1 MTDLKRME
9 NEEKLKEEKKN
20 NNIEKVPKKGIPK
33 YHSFNDKRNDK
44 QNQNNKIAN
53 DIFLEDKIL
62 SLIFFKKYK
71 PLKIIGEG
79 TFSVV
84 YEGINITN
92 KEKVALKIEQKD
104 AKISLLK
111 EEAFTIYN
119 LKGYGILKF
128 ISFGHSKDFNILVE
142 PLLGKSLYALYLEY
156 KKSFTLKDICLIA
169 IQCLN
174 RIEYIHSKGYIHGDI
189 KPENFLIGLND
200 PRIIYIIDFG
210 LSKKYRSDRTGRH
223 IQFCI
228 TKTMTGT
235 ARYASTNSLR
245 GVQISRRDDLESLA
259 YMILYFIMKKLP
271 WQGVRA
277 NSQQN
282 RYKKIYYM
290 KKKLM
295 ENEAFKKLPLQI
307 QNFYKNIKKLKFDEE
322 PNYSKLREYFKDLLR
337 ANNFIEDENFS
348 WINDQTLIQTKAE
361 TNLKKRKSN
370 SQKRIMNQL
379 LKKSTIDSSFEEKKI
394 EKMNSYKKNFRS
406 NIKDMSSNNENI
418 YNSNNKEIKSIN
430 EAINIDVPEFSD
442 NDEENNN
449 DNDILK
455 NKLKNALNCNKN
467 ITKRNYSESKRKEVF
482 NKEINIA
489 NNNYIIRDYN
499 SNNNFKS
506 NKNEIEK
513 TDKFYYENEKNKYTS
528 FRQKL
533 KREKVETDM
542 NSIINKRIDRNN
554 YGHCNIGKNYIIG
567 EMKSIKD
574 IKNNKQ
580 KKEEKKMELNIE
592 NKIEKAKSG
601 SNIKI
606 KNNLQKRSKS
616 GEKCLIQ

>member
-1 MTDLKRME
+1 ME
-9 NEEKLKEEKKN
+9 NEEKLNEEEKKN
-20 NNIEKVPKKGIPK
+20 NYIERSHNNEIPK
-33 YHSFNDKRNDK
+33 YLSFNDKRHDK

-53 DIFLEDKIL
+53 DILLDDKIL

-79 TFSVV
+79 TFSIV
-84 YEGINITN
+84 YEGINIKT
-92 KEKVALKIEQKD
+92 KEKIALKIERKD
-104 AKISLLK
+104 SKISLLK

-119 LKGYGILKF
+119 LRGYGILKF

-142 PLLGKSLYALYLEY
+142 PLLGKSLYALYLEN
-156 KKSFTLKDICLIA
+156 KKSFTLKDICLIS
-169 IQCLN
+169 IQCLD

-223 IQFCI
+223 IQFCV

-277 NSQQN
+277 NTQQN

-295 ENEAFKKLPLQI
+295 ENESFKELPLHI

-322 PNYSKLREYFKDLLR
+322 PNYSQLREFFKDLLR
-337 ANNFIEDENFS
+337 TNSFIEDENFS
-348 WINDQTLIQTKAE
+348 WINDQTLIQAKAE
-361 TNLKKRKSN
+361 TNLKTRKSN
-370 SQKRIMNQL
+370 SQKRLMIQL
-379 LKKSTIDSSFEEKKI
+379 LKKSTIDNSFEKKKI
-394 EKMNSYKKNFRS
+394 QKMNSYKKNIRT
-406 NIKDMSSNNENI
+406 NIKDMSSNNEYI

-430 EAINIDVPEFSD
+430 EAINIDVAEFSD

-455 NKLKNALNCNKN
+455 NKIKNTLNYNTNKIKMN
-467 ITKRNYSESKRKEVF
+467 SSEAKKKEVF

-489 NNNYIIRDYN
+489 NNNYFVRDYN
-499 SNNNFKS
+499 TKNNFKC
-506 NKNEIEK
+506 NKNEQK
-513 TDKFYYENEKNKYTS
+513 QKDKFYYDNENKKYIS

-533 KREKVETDM
+533 KIGKVETDI
-542 NSIINKRIDRNN
+542 NSCANKRIDRNN
-554 YGHCNIGKNYIIG
+554 YMNCNIGKNYFID

-574 IKNNKQ
+574 IKNNKL
-580 KKEEKKMELNIE
+580 KIEEKKVELNID
-592 NKIEKAKSG
+592 NKIQKAKSG
-601 SNIKI
+601 SNIQI
-606 KNNLQKRSKS
+606 KNNIKKRSKS
-616 GEKCLIQ
+616 GDKCLIQ